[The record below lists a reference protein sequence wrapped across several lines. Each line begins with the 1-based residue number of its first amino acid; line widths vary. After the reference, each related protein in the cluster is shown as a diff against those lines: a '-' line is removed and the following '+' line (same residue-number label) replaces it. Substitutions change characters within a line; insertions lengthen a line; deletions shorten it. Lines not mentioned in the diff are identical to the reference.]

1 MPRPTSKPG
10 ELGSLTST
18 EYADNVTAE
27 RWRARGRMRLFD
39 YTRRDHATGAW
50 ATGRRVDITGFG
62 PSEKAAESACRK
74 AALERMLSEARKART
89 AQKAATESR
98 KVDAVAESL
107 LDSSERSGELAAASL
122 ASYRVALGHVRTTD
136 LATMD
141 ITEVRPTDVASALA
155 FITASAAEN
164 GRAAKGGTG
173 AAKTARALL
182 NRVFGHAV
190 AVGWI
195 DASPVRDAG
204 VIRAPRMRRGTAD
217 GTEAVIH
224 RLDHDR
230 ALSRAERLTLAW
242 SVAKSDRAKRLDI
255 RDLVLAG
262 MAIGGRI
269 GEVCAIRWADV
280 TVVRG
285 VGNDGVP
292 TLTGS
297 VTLAATVD
305 REAGR
310 GIVRHEP
317 KTEASIRTVPVPRRV
332 VALLTRRARAAGVV
346 DMATDV
352 RPVFANPGRW
362 GMGDG
367 WRDRSNTAATLRS
380 EFDAAGFPWLSYHGL
395 RRAAVTA
402 LADHLPIRAVAD
414 YAGHKSIRTTL
425 DNYIG
430 RSAISAEVAKYL

>member
-1 MPRPTSKPG
+1 MARPTSQPG
-10 ELGSLTST
+10 VLGSLTAT
-18 EYADNVTAE
+18 EYPDNGTAE
-27 RWRARGRMRLFD
+27 RWRVRGRMRLFD
-39 YTRRDHATGAW
+39 YSRRDHATGAY

-62 PSEKAAESACRK
+62 PTREKAVKAAEKAAKDRMICEAEK
-74 AALERMLSEARKART
+74 AST
-89 AQKAATESR
+89 AQKAVTEAR
-98 KVDAVAESL
+98 KVDAVAEIL
-107 LDSSERSGELAAASL
+107 LSAAGHSGELAASSL
-122 ASYRVALGHVRTTD
+122 ASYRVALGHLRITD
-136 LATMD
+136 LAEMELTA
-141 ITEVRPTDVASALA
+141 VRPTDVATALA
-155 FITASAAEN
+155 FITAAAAEN
-164 GRAAKGGTG
+164 ARAARGGTG

-182 NRVFGHAV
+182 NRVFGHGV
-190 AVGWI
+190 AQGWI
-195 DASPVRDAG
+195 DVSPVRDAG
-204 VIRAPRMRRGTAD
+204 VIRTPRKRMGSAD
-217 GTEAVIH
+217 GSEAVFNH
-224 RLDHDR
+224 LDHDR
-230 ALSRAERLTLAW
+230 ALTKSERLTLAW
-242 SVAKSDRAKRLDI
+242 SVARSERAKRLDI

-285 VGNDGVP
+285 VGGDGVP

-332 VALLTRRARAAGVV
+332 VALLARRARAAGVV
-346 DMATDV
+346 DMATDD

-362 GMGDG
+362 GTGDG

-380 EFDAAGFPWLSYHGL
+380 EFDAAGLPWLSYHGL

-430 RSAISAEVAKYL
+430 RSAIIAEVAKYL

>member
-1 MPRPTSKPG
+1 MARPTLPPG
-10 ELGSLTST
+10 EMGEIATLFRP
-18 EYADNVTAE
+18 DNTDAV
-27 RWRARGRMRLFD
+27 RWRARGRMRLI
-39 YTRRDHATGAW
+39 DHSRTDPRTGAYLP
-50 ATGRRVDITGFG
+50 GRRVDITGHG
-62 PSEKAAESACRK
+62 PTEKEAVAACRK
-74 AALERMLSEARKART
+74 AAQARLIAERAKANTTQRAVTEA
-89 AQKAATESR
+89 R
-98 KVDAVAESL
+98 KVDAVAETL
-107 LDSSERSGELAAASL
+107 LRAAERSGELAPSSL
-122 ASYRVALGHVRTTD
+122 ASYRVALGHLRTTE
-136 LATMD
+136 LADMGISD
-141 ITEVRPTDVASALA
+141 VRPTDVATALA
-155 FITASAAEN
+155 LIAAAAAVN

-190 AVGWI
+190 TVGWL
-195 DASPVRDAG
+195 DSSPVRDAG
-204 VIRAPRMRRGTAD
+204 AIRTPKGRG
-217 GTEAVIH
+217 GTDRSQVVEQ

-230 ALSRAERLTLAW
+230 ALTRAEKVALAW
-242 SVAKSDRAKRLDI
+242 SVARSERAVRLDV

-280 TVVRG
+280 SIHRTRDS
-285 VGNDGVP
+285 DGRL

-317 KTEASIRTVPVPRRV
+317 KTAASVRTVPVPRRV
-332 VALLTRRARAAGVV
+332 VALLARRAVAGGVV
-346 DMATDV
+346 DMTTDE

-362 GMGDG
+362 GMGSG
-367 WRDRSNTAATLRS
+367 WRDRSNTAAALRA
-380 EFDAAGFPWLSYHGL
+380 EFDAAGFTWLSYHGL

-430 RSAISAEVAKYL
+430 RSAVSGDVALYV

>member
-1 MPRPTSKPG
+1 MPRPTATPG
-10 ELGSLTST
+10 ELGSLSTT
-18 EYADNVTAE
+18 EYPGNDPAE
-27 RWRARGRMRLFD
+27 RWRARGRMRLLD
-39 YTRRDHATGAW
+39 YTRRDPATGAY

-62 PSEKAAESACRK
+62 STERAAELACRK
-74 AALERMLSEARKART
+74 AAQARMVAESVKASTAERAVTEARK
-89 AQKAATESR
+89 
-98 KVDAVAESL
+98 VGAVTVTL
-107 LDSSERSGELAAASL
+107 LDAAERSGELAAASL
-122 ASYRVALGHVRTTD
+122 ASYRVALTHIRSTD
-136 LATMD
+136 LADMD
-141 ITEVRPTDVASALA
+141 ITAVRPTDVATALA
-155 FITASAAEN
+155 FITATAAEN

-182 NRVFGHAV
+182 NRTFGHAV

-204 VIRAPRMRRGTAD
+204 AIRTPKRRRAAVD
-217 GTEAVIH
+217 GSEAVVH
-224 RLDHDR
+224 HLDHDR
-230 ALSRAERLTLAW
+230 AMTRAERVTLAW
-242 SVAKSDRAKRLDI
+242 SVARSERAKRLDV
-255 RDLVLAG
+255 RDLILAG

-280 TVVRG
+280 TIVRG
-285 VGNDGVP
+285 VDESGVP
-292 TLTGS
+292 TLSGS

-317 KTEASIRTVPVPRRV
+317 KTEHSVRTVPLPRRV
-332 VALLTRRARAAGVV
+332 VALFARRAAAADVT
-346 DMATDV
+346 DMATDA
-352 RPVFANPGRW
+352 RPVFPNPGRW
-362 GMGDG
+362 GTGEG
-367 WRDRSNTAATLRS
+367 WRDRSNTAAALRV
-380 EFDAAGFPWLSYHGL
+380 EFDAAGFGWLSYHGL

-430 RSAISAEVAKYL
+430 RSAVSADVARYV